1 MIERLNQITLN
12 DFIELSCGNYACLL
26 SDCKSM
32 SESTLKEIASKL
44 LVEYRSIVNPSSM
57 KAMIMDKE
65 DMVKERAKLLS
76 LRICQA
82 LVSLGFYDDVRQVL
96 GQLNVDTQNM
106 SDEQVISKID
116 YLLHSAIFE
125 QKRNE
130 ERRSEEHKGNKVT
143 PEQIR
148 SSFDAEIAFLMTFFK
163 MSIYNPQIQISAE
176 SGTKRSIFRQKNKTK
191 RSKKRLHTTL
201 IKPEQKVN
209 EDLCSG
215 FIVS

>member
-1 MIERLNQITLN
+1 MIERLNQVSLN

-26 SDCKSM
+26 SDTDSQ

-44 LVEYRSIVNPSSM
+44 IIEYRSIVNPSGM
-57 KAMIMDKE
+57 KAIVMDKE

-76 LRICQA
+76 LRICQT

-96 GQLNVDTQNM
+96 GQLNVDVQSM
-106 SDEQVISKID
+106 SDEQVILKLD

-125 QKRNE
+125 LKRNE
-130 ERRSEEHKGNKVT
+130 ERRCEEHEGNKAT

-163 MSIYNPQIQISAE
+163 MNIDSRVINAAVYANIVHQADVEISI
-176 SGTKRSIFRQKNKTK
+176 
-191 RSKKRLHTTL
+191 KKR
-201 IKPEQKVN
+201 N
-209 EDLCSG
+209 A
-215 FIVS
+215 

>member
-1 MIERLNQITLN
+1 MIERLNQITLS

-44 LVEYRSIVNPSSM
+44 LVEYRSIVNPSNM
-57 KAMIMDKE
+57 KAMVMDKE
-65 DMVKERAKLLS
+65 DMLKERAKLLN

-96 GQLNVDTQNM
+96 GQLNVDTRNM

-130 ERRSEEHKGNKVT
+130 ERRSEEHKGSKAT

-163 MSIYNPQIQISAE
+163 MSIDSRVISAAVYANIVHQADVE
-176 SGTKRSIFRQKNKTK
+176 ISIRKRST
-191 RSKKRLHTTL
+191 
-201 IKPEQKVN
+201 
-209 EDLCSG
+209 
-215 FIVS
+215 

>member
-1 MIERLNQITLN
+1 MIERLNQITLS

-26 SDCKSM
+26 SDREFV

-44 LVEYRSIVNPSSM
+44 LIEYRSIVNPSNM
-57 KAMIMDKE
+57 KAMVMDKE
-65 DMVKERAKLLS
+65 DMLKERAKLLS
-76 LRICQA
+76 LRICQT

-96 GQLNVDTQNM
+96 EQLNVDSRNM
-106 SDEQVISKID
+106 SDEQVTSKID

-143 PEQIR
+143 EQIR

-163 MSIYNPQIQISAE
+163 MSIDSRVINAAVYANIVHQADVEISFR
-176 SGTKRSIFRQKNKTK
+176 KRST
-191 RSKKRLHTTL
+191 
-201 IKPEQKVN
+201 
-209 EDLCSG
+209 
-215 FIVS
+215 

>member
-26 SDCKSM
+26 SGRGSV
-32 SESTLKEIASKL
+32 SESMLKEMASKL
-44 LVEYRSIVNPSSM
+44 IIEYRSIVNPSGM
-57 KAMIMDKE
+57 QAMIMDKE

-76 LRICQA
+76 LRICQTFLFLLA
-82 LVSLGFYDDVRQVL
+82 FMMMFVRCWATKCRYP
-96 GQLNVDTQNM
+96 DM
-106 SDEQVISKID
+106 SDEQVISKLD

-130 ERRSEEHKGNKVT
+130 ERRSEEHKGSKAT

-163 MSIYNPQIQISAE
+163 MSIDSRVINAAVYANIVHQADVEISIR
-176 SGTKRSIFRQKNKTK
+176 KRST
-191 RSKKRLHTTL
+191 
-201 IKPEQKVN
+201 
-209 EDLCSG
+209 
-215 FIVS
+215 

>member
-26 SDCKSM
+26 SGRGSV
-32 SESTLKEIASKL
+32 SESTLKEMASKL
-44 LVEYRSIVNPSSM
+44 IIEYRSIVNPSGM
-57 KAMIMDKE
+57 QAMIMDKE

-76 LRICQA
+76 LRICQT

-96 GQLNVDTQNM
+96 GQLNVDIRDM
-106 SDEQVISKID
+106 SDEQVISKLD

-130 ERRSEEHKGNKVT
+130 ERRSEEHKGSKAT

-163 MSIYNPQIQISAE
+163 MSIDSRVINAAVYANIVHQVEVDISIRKMR
-176 SGTKRSIFRQKNKTK
+176 T
-191 RSKKRLHTTL
+191 
-201 IKPEQKVN
+201 
-209 EDLCSG
+209 
-215 FIVS
+215 

>member
-1 MIERLNQITLN
+1 
-12 DFIELSCGNYACLL
+12 
-26 SDCKSM
+26 M

-44 LVEYRSIVNPSSM
+44 LIEYRSIVNPSNM
-57 KAMIMDKE
+57 KAMVMDKE
-65 DMVKERAKLLS
+65 DMLKERAKLLS

-96 GQLNVDTQNM
+96 GQRNM

-130 ERRSEEHKGNKVT
+130 ERRSEEHKGSKAT

-163 MSIYNPQIQISAE
+163 MSIDSRVINAAVYANIVHQADVEISIR
-176 SGTKRSIFRQKNKTK
+176 KRST
-191 RSKKRLHTTL
+191 
-201 IKPEQKVN
+201 
-209 EDLCSG
+209 
-215 FIVS
+215 

>member
-26 SDCKSM
+26 SDCKSV
-32 SESTLKEIASKL
+32 SESTLKEMASKL
-44 LVEYRSIVNPSSM
+44 IIEYRSIVNPSGM
-57 KAMIMDKE
+57 QAMIMDKE

-76 LRICQA
+76 LRICQT

-96 GQLNVDTQNM
+96 DQLN
-106 SDEQVISKID
+106 
-116 YLLHSAIFE
+116 SAIFE

-130 ERRSEEHKGNKVT
+130 ERRSEEHKGSKAT

-163 MSIYNPQIQISAE
+163 MSIDSRVINAAVYANIVHQADVEISIR
-176 SGTKRSIFRQKNKTK
+176 KRST
-191 RSKKRLHTTL
+191 
-201 IKPEQKVN
+201 
-209 EDLCSG
+209 
-215 FIVS
+215 

>member
-1 MIERLNQITLN
+1 ML
-12 DFIELSCGNYACLL
+12 
-26 SDCKSM
+26 
-32 SESTLKEIASKL
+32 
-44 LVEYRSIVNPSSM
+44 
-57 KAMIMDKE
+57 
-65 DMVKERAKLLS
+65 KERAKLLS

-96 GQLNVDTQNM
+96 GQLNVDTRNM

-130 ERRSEEHKGNKVT
+130 ERRSEEHKGSKAT

-163 MSIYNPQIQISAE
+163 MSIDSRVINAAVYANIVHQADVEISIR
-176 SGTKRSIFRQKNKTK
+176 KRST
-191 RSKKRLHTTL
+191 
-201 IKPEQKVN
+201 
-209 EDLCSG
+209 
-215 FIVS
+215 

>member
-1 MIERLNQITLN
+1 MIERLNQITLS

-44 LVEYRSIVNPSSM
+44 LIEYRSIVNPSNM
-57 KAMIMDKE
+57 KAMVMDKE
-65 DMVKERAKLLS
+65 DMLKERAKLLS

-96 GQLNVDTQNM
+96 GQLNVDTRNM

-130 ERRSEEHKGNKVT
+130 ERRSEERRSEEHKGSKAT

-163 MSIYNPQIQISAE
+163 MSIDSRVINAAVYANIVHQADVEISIR
-176 SGTKRSIFRQKNKTK
+176 KRST
-191 RSKKRLHTTL
+191 
-201 IKPEQKVN
+201 
-209 EDLCSG
+209 
-215 FIVS
+215 

>member
-26 SDCKSM
+26 SDRGSV
-32 SESTLKEIASKL
+32 SESTLKEMASKL
-44 LVEYRSIVNPSSM
+44 IIEYRSIVNPSGM
-57 KAMIMDKE
+57 QAMIMDNE

-76 LRICQA
+76 LRICQT

-96 GQLNVDTQNM
+96 GQLNVDIRDM
-106 SDEQVISKID
+106 SDEQVISKLD

-130 ERRSEEHKGNKVT
+130 ERRSEEHKGSKAT

-163 MSIYNPQIQISAE
+163 MSIDSRVINAAVYANIVHQVEVDISIRKMR
-176 SGTKRSIFRQKNKTK
+176 T
-191 RSKKRLHTTL
+191 
-201 IKPEQKVN
+201 
-209 EDLCSG
+209 
-215 FIVS
+215 

>member
-1 MIERLNQITLN
+1 MIERLNQITLS

-44 LVEYRSIVNPSSM
+44 LVEYRSIVNPSNM
-57 KAMIMDKE
+57 KAMVMDKE
-65 DMVKERAKLLS
+65 DMLKERAKLLS

-96 GQLNVDTQNM
+96 GQLNVDTRNM

-130 ERRSEEHKGNKVT
+130 ERRSEEHKGSKAT
-143 PEQIR
+143 P
-148 SSFDAEIAFLMTFFK
+148 
-163 MSIYNPQIQISAE
+163 
-176 SGTKRSIFRQKNKTK
+176 
-191 RSKKRLHTTL
+191 
-201 IKPEQKVN
+201 
-209 EDLCSG
+209 
-215 FIVS
+215 

>member
-26 SDCKSM
+26 SDRGSV
-32 SESTLKEIASKL
+32 SESTLKEMTSKL
-44 LVEYRSIVNPSSM
+44 IIEYRSIVNPSGM
-57 KAMIMDKE
+57 QAMIMDKE

-76 LRICQA
+76 LRICQT

-96 GQLNVDTQNM
+96 GQLNVDTRNM

-130 ERRSEEHKGNKVT
+130 ERRSEEHT

-163 MSIYNPQIQISAE
+163 MSIDSRVINAAVYANIVHQADVEISIR
-176 SGTKRSIFRQKNKTK
+176 KRST
-191 RSKKRLHTTL
+191 
-201 IKPEQKVN
+201 
-209 EDLCSG
+209 
-215 FIVS
+215 

>member
-1 MIERLNQITLN
+1 MIERLNQITLS

-44 LVEYRSIVNPSSM
+44 LVEYRSIVNPSNM
-57 KAMIMDKE
+57 KAMVMDKE
-65 DMVKERAKLLS
+65 DMLKERAKLLR

-96 GQLNVDTQNM
+96 GQLNVDTRNM

-130 ERRSEEHKGNKVT
+130 ERRSEEHKGSKAT

-163 MSIYNPQIQISAE
+163 MSIDSRVISAAVYANIVHQADVE
-176 SGTKRSIFRQKNKTK
+176 ISIRKRST
-191 RSKKRLHTTL
+191 
-201 IKPEQKVN
+201 
-209 EDLCSG
+209 
-215 FIVS
+215 

>member
-26 SDCKSM
+26 SGRGSV
-32 SESTLKEIASKL
+32 SESMLKEMASKL
-44 LVEYRSIVNPSSM
+44 IIEYRSIVNPSGM
-57 KAMIMDKE
+57 QAMIMDKE

-76 LRICQA
+76 LRICQT

-96 GQLNVDTQNM
+96 GQLNVDIRDM
-106 SDEQVISKID
+106 SDEQVISKLD

-130 ERRSEEHKGNKVT
+130 ERRSEAT

-163 MSIYNPQIQISAE
+163 MSIDSRVINAAVYANIVHQADVEISIR
-176 SGTKRSIFRQKNKTK
+176 KRST
-191 RSKKRLHTTL
+191 
-201 IKPEQKVN
+201 
-209 EDLCSG
+209 
-215 FIVS
+215 

>member
-26 SDCKSM
+26 SDRGSV
-32 SESTLKEIASKL
+32 SESTLKLII
-44 LVEYRSIVNPSSM
+44 EYRSIVNPSGM
-57 KAMIMDKE
+57 QAMIMDKE

-76 LRICQA
+76 LRICQT

-96 GQLNVDTQNM
+96 GQLNVDIRDM
-106 SDEQVISKID
+106 SDEQVISKLD

-130 ERRSEEHKGNKVT
+130 ERRSEEHKGSKAT

-163 MSIYNPQIQISAE
+163 MSIDSRVINAAVYANIVHQADVEISIR
-176 SGTKRSIFRQKNKTK
+176 KRST
-191 RSKKRLHTTL
+191 
-201 IKPEQKVN
+201 
-209 EDLCSG
+209 
-215 FIVS
+215 

>member
-1 MIERLNQITLN
+1 MIERLNQITLS

-65 DMVKERAKLLS
+65 DMVKECAKLLS

-96 GQLNVDTQNM
+96 GQLNVDTRNM

-130 ERRSEEHKGNKVT
+130 ERRSEEHKGSKAT

-163 MSIYNPQIQISAE
+163 MSIDSRVISAAVYANIVHQADVE
-176 SGTKRSIFRQKNKTK
+176 ISIRKRST
-191 RSKKRLHTTL
+191 
-201 IKPEQKVN
+201 
-209 EDLCSG
+209 
-215 FIVS
+215 

>member
-1 MIERLNQITLN
+1 MIERLNQITLS

-44 LVEYRSIVNPSSM
+44 LVEYRSIVNPSNM
-57 KAMIMDKE
+57 KAMVMDKE
-65 DMVKERAKLLS
+65 DMLKERAKLLS
-76 LRICQA
+76 LHICQA

-96 GQLNVDTQNM
+96 GQLNVDTRNM
-106 SDEQVISKID
+106 SDEQVISKLD

-130 ERRSEEHKGNKVT
+130 ERRSEEHKGSKAT

-163 MSIYNPQIQISAE
+163 MSIDSRVINAAVYAN
-176 SGTKRSIFRQKNKTK
+176 
-191 RSKKRLHTTL
+191 
-201 IKPEQKVN
+201 
-209 EDLCSG
+209 
-215 FIVS
+215 IVHQADVET

>member
-26 SDCKSM
+26 SGREFV

-44 LVEYRSIVNPSSM
+44 LIEYRSIVNPSNM
-57 KAMIMDKE
+57 KAMVMDKE
-65 DMVKERAKLLS
+65 DMLKERAKLLS

-96 GQLNVDTQNM
+96 GQLNVDTRNM
-106 SDEQVISKID
+106 SDEQVISKLD
-116 YLLHSAIFE
+116 YLLQ

-130 ERRSEEHKGNKVT
+130 ERRSEEHKGSKAT

-163 MSIYNPQIQISAE
+163 MSIDSRVINAAVYANIVHQADVEISIR
-176 SGTKRSIFRQKNKTK
+176 KRST
-191 RSKKRLHTTL
+191 
-201 IKPEQKVN
+201 
-209 EDLCSG
+209 
-215 FIVS
+215 

>member
-26 SDCKSM
+26 SDREFV

-44 LVEYRSIVNPSSM
+44 LIEYRSIVNPSSM

-82 LVSLGFYDDVRQVL
+82 LVFLGFYDDVRQVL
-96 GQLNVDTQNM
+96 DQLNVDSQNM

-130 ERRSEEHKGNKVT
+130 ERRGEEHKG
-143 PEQIR
+143 
-148 SSFDAEIAFLMTFFK
+148 
-163 MSIYNPQIQISAE
+163 
-176 SGTKRSIFRQKNKTK
+176 
-191 RSKKRLHTTL
+191 SKAT
-201 IKPEQKVN
+201 
-209 EDLCSG
+209 
-215 FIVS
+215 